1 MTKFTPKLRG
11 GFGSYLNEVKI
22 ITFIKEVKLEL
33 KKVSWST
40 KDELIGST
48 LVVVVSVFLLALF
61 IGLTDFILSRL
72 IRLIIR

>member
-1 MTKFTPKLRG
+1 
-11 GFGSYLNEVKI
+11 VKI
-22 ITFIKEVKLEL
+22 ITFLKEVKLEL

-40 KDELIGST
+40 KEELIGST
-48 LVVVVSVFLLALF
+48 LVVVISVFLLALF